1 MPGEAEPLS
10 HDMIILYVTVM
21 LVRTLIIVY
30 FCPCVS
36 VQGLFTGRVGTSN
49 QLGIAGFGAGCILG
63 ECLHGNASQF
73 CVCVRVFFFQ
83 LSPFCSFIY
92 LYSSRTGLA
101 ASQGRRLYNV
111 SYITYTLGSTL
122 RTV

>member
-30 FCPCVS
+30 FCPRVS

-73 CVCVRVFFFQ
+73 CVCVRVFFF
-83 LSPFCSFIY
+83 
-92 LYSSRTGLA
+92 SSHHFAPSYTCTHHVRDWL
-101 ASQGRRLYNV
+101 RRKDED
-111 SYITYTLGSTL
+111 YITCLI
-122 RTV
+122 

>member
-73 CVCVRVFFFQ
+73 CVCVRVFFFSA
-83 LSPFCSFIY
+83 LTILLLHIPV
-92 LYSSRTGLA
+92 L
-101 ASQGRRLYNV
+101 
-111 SYITYTLGSTL
+111 ITYGTGCVA
-122 RTV
+122 RTKII